1 MKVAKL
7 IDTIR
12 GVMTE
17 LEKSDKDDF
26 GILLSQRE
34 TPSSQDI
41 CKDLVKHH
49 VLITSIIF
57 SFPLCLSDVFPL
69 F

>member
-1 MKVAKL
+1 
-7 IDTIR
+7 
-12 GVMTE
+12 MTD
-17 LEKSDKDDF
+17 LEKSDKEDF
-26 GILLSQRE
+26 GILLYQRE